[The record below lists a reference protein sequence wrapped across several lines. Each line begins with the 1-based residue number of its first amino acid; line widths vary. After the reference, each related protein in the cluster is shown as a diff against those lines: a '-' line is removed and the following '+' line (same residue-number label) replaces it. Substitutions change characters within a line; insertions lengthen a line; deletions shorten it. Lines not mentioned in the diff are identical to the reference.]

1 MAELVSLNDI
11 FNNRYYR
18 IPDYQRGYAWSKVQ
32 LDDFWDDLNELESG
46 RIHYT
51 GVLTLEDVTDSEK
64 QNHADMW
71 QRDNGANKS
80 NSVCY
85 VVDGQQRLTT
95 SVILIKVLL
104 DSVKDEEW
112 FCDRRPKEYIS
123 QYIGGENPEGS
134 YYYFGYTADNPSF
147 EFLKT
152 KIFGNNSI
160 TNENKDTLYTKNLE
174 DAKKFFENKIKN
186 ASLKY
191 KEVIFKKLTENF
203 KFNKYVISDEMD
215 VFVAFETMNNRGKK
229 LSNLELLKNRL
240 IYISTKFSE
249 EEGGTSLRYDIN
261 ACWKNIYEFLGKNK
275 DNILYDD
282 DFLKNHWIMYFSYN
296 REVSNA
302 YMVDL
307 LDKIFTSKE
316 VNKTLNV
323 EYIKQYINSLKDS
336 IEKWYIL
343 HNVSEY
349 NEDKEIKILLEKLY
363 RLNYG
368 AFKPILMAVL
378 LRLEIC
384 KADFVNLLKII
395 ERYIFLIFY
404 ISRRRSNTGD
414 SSFYADAS
422 EYYKNK
428 KSIVDIIKNIEEWL
442 SSYIKPNH
450 FYDYIQDKFNEGGGY
465 YYWNGLKYFMYEYEL
480 YLRRKSKNSELKI
493 SWNSFTNIKNN
504 YCTIEHIL
512 PQAPDGEWKKV
523 IKGLRGNKIK
533 KVIGTIGN
541 LVPLANAKNSKLSNY
556 SFSVK
561 KSGKDGEFVGY
572 YNGSYAE
579 NEIAKENVWGLNEIK
594 ARSERLI
601 KFLFDNWE
609 IEIYLN
615 KDEANDIEE
624 LKRKLTFMEDIE

>member
-1 MAELVSLNDI
+1 MAELVSLSDI
-11 FNNRYYR
+11 FNNKYYR
-18 IPDYQRGYAWSKVQ
+18 VPDYQRGYAWGKAQ
-32 LDDFWDDLNELESG
+32 LDDFWDDLNELELG

-51 GVLTLEDVTDSEK
+51 GVLTLEDVTDSER
-64 QNHADMW
+64 QDHADMW

-104 DSVKDEEW
+104 DSVKDEKW
-112 FCDRRPKEYIS
+112 FCDKRPKEYVN

-152 KIFGNNSI
+152 RIFGNSSI

-174 DAKKFFENKIKN
+174 DAKKFFENKIKKI
-186 ASLKY
+186 SLTD
-191 KEVIFKKLTENF
+191 KEVVFKKLTENF
-203 KFNKYVISDEMD
+203 KFNKYIISDEMD

-240 IYISTKFSE
+240 IYISTKFNKE
-249 EEGGTSLRYDIN
+249 QGGEALRYEIN
-261 ACWKNIYEFLGKNK
+261 TCWKNIYEFLGKNK
-275 DNILYDD
+275 DNILDDD

-323 EYIKQYINSLKDS
+323 EYIRQYINSLKDS

-349 NEDKEIKILLEKLY
+349 NGDKEIKILLEKLY

-378 LRLEIC
+378 LRPEIC
-384 KADFVNLLKII
+384 KVDFVDLLKII

-422 EYYKNK
+422 EYYKNN
-428 KSIVDIIKNIEEWL
+428 KSIVDIIANIKEWL
-442 SSYIKPNH
+442 VDYIKPNH

-480 YLRRKSKNSELKI
+480 YLREKSKNSELKI

-512 PQAPDGEWKKV
+512 PQTPDGDWKKV
-523 IKGLRGNKIK
+523 VKGLRVKKIQK
-533 KVIGTIGN
+533 IVGTIGN

-556 SFSVK
+556 DFLIK

-572 YNGSYAE
+572 YNGSYSE

-594 ARSERLI
+594 VRSEKLI
-601 KFLFDNWE
+601 KFLFDHWE
-609 IEIYLN
+609 IETYLN
-615 KDEANDIEE
+615 EDESNTIED
-624 LKRKLTFMEDIE
+624 LKKRLTFMEDVE